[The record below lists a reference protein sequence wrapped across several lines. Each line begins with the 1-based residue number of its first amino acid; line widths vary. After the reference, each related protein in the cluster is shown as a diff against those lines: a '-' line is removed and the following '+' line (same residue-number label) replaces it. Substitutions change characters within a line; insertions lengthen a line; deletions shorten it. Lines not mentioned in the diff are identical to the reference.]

1 MSHGTRLVPAA
12 QLALPYFCLSLVI
25 AIAILPATGFAS
37 PPPLP
42 DNRLGLRQ
50 APLLLLSRP
59 DVRAEVGLDPSQAA
73 DAERALTDLYLK
85 ADALKGKTGP
95 EVLAGRRAIDEAQ
108 EEWLK
113 TRLTEPQRKRLIEID
128 LQWEGPSAL
137 VSRPVVADHIGLTP
151 DQRARLT
158 QAIAAR
164 NRQIAQGGDARESMP
179 QLTQQTLSLLTPE
192 QRDRW
197 FAMLGHH
204 FTPQMAGTGTTRPR

>member
-12 QLALPYFCLSLVI
+12 QLALPCLCLSLAI
-25 AIAILPATGFAS
+25 AIMILPATGFAS

-85 ADALKGKTGP
+85 AAALKGKTGP
-95 EVLAGRRAIDEAQ
+95 EVLAGRRAIDEAE

-151 DQRARLT
+151 DQRTRLT

-204 FTPQMAGTGTTRPR
+204 FTPQMAGTRTNPPH